1 MLKMQQKTYYLDLLR
16 ELSSAG
22 EGNMLRFVFN
32 SDNNVVIQSN
42 SRRVRYNKFLSNIEP
57 N

>member
-1 MLKMQQKTYYLDLLR
+1 MQQKTYYLDLLR

-22 EGNMLRFVFN
+22 EDNMLRFVFN

-42 SRRVRYNKFLSNIEP
+42 SRRVRYNKFPSNIEP